1 MNTKPSTAP
10 ARPLLAFL
18 ATALIV
24 AAVGCNPPNNAATN
38 EPAAAPAPAVAEA
51 PVVAAPEAAPVALTA
66 PAWASWPEGSVRAA
80 AANQPMMLF
89 VYADWCGRC
98 SELEPVFSQP
108 AVLEASRGLVMIRH
122 DHDTP
127 APWLQTTVGD
137 SDSYVPRI
145 LFLNPDGSR
154 RAEVS
159 PHPRYP
165 LFYTPNMVDALIANM
180 RAAVGS

>member
-1 MNTKPSTAP
+1 M
-10 ARPLLAFL
+10 LAG
-18 ATALIV
+18 
-24 AAVGCNPPNNAATN
+24 AVSGCNPPSASVPVEPVATR
-38 EPAAAPAPAVAEA
+38 APVVAEA
-51 PVVAAPEAAPVALTA
+51 PIVAQAVEAPSEVT
-66 PAWASWPEGSVRAA
+66 WASWEEGSTRAA

-122 DHDTP
+122 DHDQP
-127 APWLQTTVGD
+127 APWLENTVGD
-137 SDSYVPRI
+137 TDTYVPRV

-165 LFYTPNMVDALIANM
+165 LFYTPSMVDALIANM